1 MPQLLRNSDQGWQIV
16 DEPDA
21 QWQSL
26 SDWQAAGGSRGRVT
40 VNVDSEP
47 DQSWLSADAIAVD
60 FPALTD
66 GRGLSLAVLLRTRY
80 RYTGD
85 LVARGGVHEDIVHFL
100 ARCGFNVIELP
111 QERDLQV
118 ALNWVSPHT
127 GYYQASVNDPTPH
140 FLD

>member
-1 MPQLLRNSDQGWQIV
+1 MPQLLRNSDQGWQVV
-16 DEPDA
+16 DESDA

-26 SDWQAAGGSRGRVT
+26 DDWQTGENSAGRLVVG
-40 VNVDSEP
+40 VDSEP
-47 DQSWLSADAIAVD
+47 DHSWLSAEAIAVD

-80 RYTGD
+80 GYSGD

-111 QERDLQV
+111 QGRDLQT
-118 ALNWVSPHT
+118 ALSWISPHT
-127 GYYQASVNDPTPH
+127 GYYQVSVSNPTPD
-140 FLD
+140 LLN